1 MNTTD
6 WIGFTGVFL
15 ILMAYLLNLADRLH
29 HTDIRF
35 ILLNV
40 IGAGLACAASIMLN
54 YIPFIILEGVWTLA
68 SLVALLRYKRPSTQ

>member
-15 ILMAYLLNLADRLH
+15 ILLAYLLNLAGRLN

-54 YIPFIILEGVWTLA
+54 YIPFIILEGAWTLA
-68 SLVALLRYKRPSTQ
+68 SLAALLRFKGPSN

>member
-1 MNTTD
+1 MTTTD

-15 ILMAYLLNLADRLH
+15 ILMAYLLNLTGRLH

-35 ILLNV
+35 ILFNL

-68 SLVALLRYKRPSTQ
+68 SLAALLRYKGPSNQ